1 MSLKFDCVLLLDR
14 GQRPRHLLAGEAL
27 QDDEPSKP
35 VAAPEGSAAA
45 AKALKKLK
53 KEQK

>member
-1 MSLKFDCVLLLDR
+1 MSLIS

-27 QDDEPSKP
+27 PK
-35 VAAPEGSAAA
+35 EGLQKQEATSESDRTA